1 MCAIAVWG
9 RCFDFIPRNPT
20 RGDIP
25 YSGVP
30 TSRLPRLPR
39 VPGWRGGPLAPCS
52 SARGTRGTSLALE
65 ALRSHLLVPT
75 HRKYT
80 DRLSKSGCMLPCL
93 LVGRSRKPK
102 ETKFLRIGSISSW
115 DGCKQANKHEQ
126 PPAGAGGFPPCH
138 RKWPQSPIL
147 HSHGQERGTWGGG
160 CQTRR
165 CDFCAGRSNRNQ
177 HVNHAVLAHTR
188 V

>member
-93 LVGRSRKPK
+93 LVGRSRKTKGDQVSADRQHQQLGWMQPNENWNRQINMNNHLLVQGDSLHVTESGPK
-102 ETKFLRIGSISSW
+102 AQFSTAMVRSEALGEEAAKRGDVIFVWEDPTET
-115 DGCKQANKHEQ
+115 NM
-126 PPAGAGGFPPCH
+126 
-138 RKWPQSPIL
+138 
-147 HSHGQERGTWGGG
+147 
-160 CQTRR
+160 
-165 CDFCAGRSNRNQ
+165 
-177 HVNHAVLAHTR
+177 
-188 V
+188 